1 MNAHLDRSSITASVA
16 LRTREDNWQS
26 RSSHRRTYV
35 LIIYTTASDLE
46 GVTISSGRDSR
57 WKSETPPGTR
67 RVQLENHITSL
78 LGAFSCAW
86 RGFLTQWVTVHK
98 PKEKLI
104 ASLTVIAVTKKE
116 TCHDPGKFRR
126 TPTTVWGEAR
136 LTKVAA
142 SFRGQGGLFG
152 GSLLAPRVA
161 PLCSTHRDSSG
172 SL

>member
-1 MNAHLDRSSITASVA
+1 MVGSLDISAGDGICK
-16 LRTREDNWQS
+16 
-26 RSSHRRTYV
+26 
-35 LIIYTTASDLE
+35 
-46 GVTISSGRDSR
+46 GVDHNQ
-57 WKSETPPGTR
+57 K
-67 RVQLENHITSL
+67 
-78 LGAFSCAW
+78 
-86 RGFLTQWVTVHK
+86 WVTVHK

-104 ASLTVIAVTKKE
+104 ASLTVIAATKKE
-116 TCHDPGKFRR
+116 TCQDPGRFRR